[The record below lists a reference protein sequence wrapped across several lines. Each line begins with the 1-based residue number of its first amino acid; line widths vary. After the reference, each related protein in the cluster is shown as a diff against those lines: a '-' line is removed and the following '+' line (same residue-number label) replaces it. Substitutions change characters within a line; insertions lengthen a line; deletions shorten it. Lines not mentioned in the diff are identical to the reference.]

1 MIRTKKNILALI
13 RNEWSTDSYAEAL
26 MNRKIYFVCDAEC
39 TLLTSED
46 GISTDARP
54 IFQLFSSQEEADT
67 RLILHVKYVNETGAE
82 RVVVRSTDTDV
93 FLLLLHFSP
102 EFTHIKDVKFD
113 TGVGDKRR
121 WIDIHLLY
129 QCLHADLVSSLLG
142 FHAFTGCDSTSSFVR
157 KDKVKPLKLLKNSKH
172 IQRIFQ
178 SLGNEPHTSEETRKE
193 LQKFTCRIY
202 GGSVISDIESL
213 RYLKAK
219 RKI

>member
-1 MIRTKKNILALI
+1 MSNDQNKKNILALI

-26 MNRKIYFVCDAEC
+26 INRKIYFVCDAEC

-54 IFQLFSSQEEADT
+54 IFQLFSSQEETDT
-67 RLILHVKYVNETGAE
+67 IFILHLKYVNETGAE

-157 KDKVKPLKLLKNSKH
+157 KGKVKPLKLLKNSKH
-172 IQRIFQ
+172 IQTIF
-178 SLGNEPHTSEETRKE
+178 
-193 LQKFTCRIY
+193 
-202 GGSVISDIESL
+202 
-213 RYLKAK
+213 
-219 RKI
+219 